1 MGWGRGA
8 EEAVGMSLEEVAV
21 LGQHTEDKGGME
33 STKTMGYPSITGLT
47 MYDS

>member
-21 LGQHTEDKGGME
+21 LGQHTGVKGEME
-33 STKTMGYPSITGLT
+33 STKTMVSLYNRS
-47 MYDS
+47 YNV